1 MADKKRGESLLKKG
15 QLVVKSKKFKKSDI
29 VAFGICLLVALVIW
43 IYATNV
49 ELNEKKTLETLKE
62 ELGTAQKA

>member
-1 MADKKRGESLLKKG
+1 MADKKRGGGLLKKG
-15 QLVVKSKKFKKSDI
+15 QLVVKSKKFKKWDI

-49 ELNEKKTLETLKE
+49 ELNEKKNLETLRE

>member
-1 MADKKRGESLLKKG
+1 MADKKRGRGLLKEG
-15 QLVVKSKKFKKSDI
+15 TLVVKSKKFKKSDI

-49 ELNEKKTLETLKE
+49 ELNEQKTLETLKE

>member
-1 MADKKRGESLLKKG
+1 MADKKRGGGLLKKG
-15 QLVVKSKKFKKSDI
+15 QLVVKSKKLKKWDI

-49 ELNEKKTLETLKE
+49 ELNEKKNLETLRE
-62 ELGTAQKA
+62 ELSTAQKT